1 MNLKNI
7 ELETLFKDTI
17 QKLKNNERPKIVL
30 TPELIEK
37 IKLEWREVIA
47 DSKIDTTRLQKL
59 LCILDNTHNLT
70 TEFQELIIDTLSKVK
85 DAETTI
91 YTLAAAK
98 KHVIE
103 ENLKNGVMIP
113 QKMMDEL
120 KKLLTHPEPEVF
132 EWVLRT
138 VDDLGPLGLRLRD
151 DILKNRPGIGAF
163 FNKHKKNSL
172 EIIDH
177 LEKKF
182 NEFKRK

>member
-1 MNLKNI
+1 MSLKNL
-7 ELETLFKDTI
+7 ELEALFKETI
-17 QKLKNNERPKIVL
+17 NKLKNHERPKINL

-37 IKLEWREVIA
+37 IKTEWREIISE
-47 DSKIDTTRLQKL
+47 SKIDTTKLQKI
-59 LCILDNTHNLT
+59 LCLLDNTHNLT
-70 TEFQELIIDTLSKVK
+70 TEFQELIIETLTKVK
-85 DAETTI
+85 DAETMI

-113 QKMMDEL
+113 QKMMEEL
-120 KKLLTHPEPEVF
+120 RRLLTHPEPEVF

-138 VDDLGPLGLRLRD
+138 IDDLGPLGLRLRD
-151 DILKNRPGIGAF
+151 DILKNRPGIGAL